1 MWALAHLITD
11 LHSQES
17 HSIPENLENSGMA
30 QSKSK
35 DLTTNE
41 ANSIIPAGSLR
52 PETQYR
58 GQRLATVVSSR
69 VQRLESQ

>member
-1 MWALAHLITD
+1 MWALPHLITD

-17 HSIPENLENSGMA
+17 HSIPQNLENIGMA
-30 QSKSK
+30 QSK